1 MPARINRDASG
12 TSYTIEAS
20 PTVKSPGGTQLPGM
34 AALVVWWARRFKSR
48 SQETL
53 IIRQESQTD
62 RADVIEITLG
72 QVYDLIDALNK
83 AVERT

>member
-1 MPARINRDASG
+1 MPARINRDAQG
-12 TSYTIEAS
+12 TSYTIDAS

-34 AALVVWWARRFKSR
+34 AAVVVWWARRFKGR

>member
-1 MPARINRDASG
+1 MPARINRDAQG
-12 TSYTIEAS
+12 TSYTIDAS

>member
-1 MPARINRDASG
+1 MPARINRDAQG
-12 TSYTIEAS
+12 TSYTIDAS

-34 AALVVWWARRFKSR
+34 AAVVVWWARRFKSR